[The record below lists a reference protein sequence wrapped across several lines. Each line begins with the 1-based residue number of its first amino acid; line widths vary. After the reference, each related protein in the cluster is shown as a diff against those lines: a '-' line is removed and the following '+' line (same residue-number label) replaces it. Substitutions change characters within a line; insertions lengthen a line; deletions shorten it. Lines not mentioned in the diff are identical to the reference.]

1 MSTPTFTEP
10 ATPPA
15 EPRTL
20 PPRLWAA
27 YRDERRMGSK
37 AREATS
43 HAFQRYPEF
52 SKSDTREALAKL
64 MLQCEADHGLTLTP
78 EEHEAELLAEA
89 ERAEDTLAEPEPGS
103 ADAIERD
110 AIRAIAE
117 LRGRIERRAPEAIS
131 DAKLA
136 KEQEQDE
143 AELARQER
151 TLQNVTRART
161 EIARRTTHAEQEAE
175 RERRE
180 QAAAL
185 AEAQAPIVLAL
196 KRDVDAAAV
205 AWVEAVVAL
214 RDAQEQHVA
223 FVSGATGGDAMAV
236 RSVRFRDGD
245 VAGAL
250 RASLHGRIRLD
261 GLGTGSFRETLL
273 VPAER
278 EG

>member
-1 MSTPTFTEP
+1 
-10 ATPPA
+10 
-15 EPRTL
+15 
-20 PPRLWAA
+20 
-27 YRDERRMGSK
+27 MGSK

-136 KEQEQDE
+136 KGQEQDE

-161 EIARRTTHAEQEAE
+161 EIARRVECAAQEAE
-175 RERRE
+175 REHRAN
-180 QAAAL
+180 AAAQ
-185 AEAQAPIVLAL
+185 AQAMEHVVA
-196 KRDVDAAAV
+196 KCKGDVDAAA
-205 AWVEAVVAL
+205 AEWVTRVLAL
-214 RDAQEQHVA
+214 RDAQEQHA
-223 FVSGATGGDAMAV
+223 DYMAGATGGDAMAV

>member
-1 MSTPTFTEP
+1 MSTATFTDP
-10 ATPPA
+10 TPPA
-15 EPRTL
+15 ETLTL
-20 PPRLWAA
+20 PLDLWAA

-37 AREATS
+37 QREATS
-43 HAFQRYPEF
+43 HAFQQFPAYT
-52 SKSDTREALAKL
+52 KSDTRERLARE
-64 MLQCEADHGLTLTP
+64 MIAREAEQGLVLTDL
-78 EEHEAELLAEA
+78 EREAELLAEA
-89 ERAEDTLAEPEPGS
+89 ASVEGVDVEPEPGS

-110 AIRAIAE
+110 AVQTIQQLRA
-117 LRGRIERRAPEAIS
+117 RIEQRAPEALT

-136 KEQEQDE
+136 AEQEADE
-143 AELARQER
+143 SELAAQER
-151 TLQNVTRART
+151 KLQNVTRARV

-180 QAAAL
+180 NAAAQAAEMVPKVA
-185 AEAQAPIVLAL
+185 AL
-196 KRDVDAAAV
+196 KAAV
-205 AWVEAVVAL
+205 DRAAGAWVTAVVEL
-214 RDAQEQHVA
+214 RDAQEQHAA

-250 RASLHGRIRLD
+250 RASLQGRIRLD